1 MKSLTKKKIKTLFKK
16 RLGWLIG
23 SGVFLIAGIVL
34 LFVGF
39 SITGW
44 DFMKWINGPYATTT
58 IILLVL
64 GVASGIILTL
74 VLIQAKMLGGGKD
87 E

>member
-44 DFMKWINGPYATTT
+44 DFVKWLNGPYATTT

>member
-1 MKSLTKKKIKTLFKK
+1 MKSLTKKKIKALLKK

-44 DFMKWINGPYATTT
+44 DFVKWLNSPYATTT

>member
-1 MKSLTKKKIKTLFKK
+1 MKSLAKKKIKTLLKK

-44 DFMKWINGPYATTT
+44 DFVKWLNSPYATTT

-64 GVASGIILTL
+64 GVASWIILTL

>member
-1 MKSLTKKKIKTLFKK
+1 MKSLTKKKIKALLKK

-44 DFMKWINGPYATTT
+44 DFVKWLNSPYATTT

-64 GVASGIILTL
+64 GVASVIILTL

>member
-1 MKSLTKKKIKTLFKK
+1 MKSLTKKKIKTFFKK

-64 GVASGIILTL
+64 GVASVIILTL

>member
-23 SGVFLIAGIVL
+23 SGVFLIVGIVL

-44 DFMKWINGPYATTT
+44 DFVKWLNSPYATTT

-64 GVASGIILTL
+64 GVASCIILTL

>member
-44 DFMKWINGPYATTT
+44 DFMKWLNSPYATTT

-64 GVASGIILTL
+64 GVASVIILTL

>member
-1 MKSLTKKKIKTLFKK
+1 MKSLTKKKIKALFKK

-44 DFMKWINGPYATTT
+44 DFVKWLNSPYATTT

-64 GVASGIILTL
+64 GVASVIILTL

>member
-1 MKSLTKKKIKTLFKK
+1 MKSLTKKKIKTLLKK

-44 DFMKWINGPYATTT
+44 DFVKWINGPYATTT
-58 IILLVL
+58 LILLIL
-64 GVASGIILTL
+64 GIACIVILTL
-74 VLIQAKMLGGGKD
+74 VFIQVKMLGGGKD

>member
-16 RLGWLIG
+16 KLGWIIG
-23 SGVFLIAGIVL
+23 SGLFLIAGIVL

-44 DFMKWINGPYATTT
+44 DFVKWLDSPYATTT

-64 GVASGIILTL
+64 GVASAIILTL
-74 VLIQAKMLGGGKD
+74 VFIQIKMLGGGKD

>member
-64 GVASGIILTL
+64 GVASVIILTL

>member
-1 MKSLTKKKIKTLFKK
+1 MKSLAKKKIKTFFKK
-16 RLGWLIG
+16 KLGWIIG
-23 SGVFLIAGIVL
+23 SGIFLVLGIVVF
-34 LFVGF
+34 FVGL
-39 SITGW
+39 SVTGW
-44 DFMKWINGPYATTT
+44 DFVKWINGPYATTT

>member
-1 MKSLTKKKIKTLFKK
+1 MKSLTKKKIKTFFKK
-16 RLGWLIG
+16 RLGWIIG

-44 DFMKWINGPYATTT
+44 DFVKWINSPYATTT
-58 IILLVL
+58 IILLIL
-64 GVASGIILTL
+64 GLASIFIL
-74 VLIQAKMLGGGKD
+74 VLVVIQIKIMGGGKD

>member
-1 MKSLTKKKIKTLFKK
+1 MKSLTKKKIKTFFKK
-16 RLGWLIG
+16 KLGWIIG

-44 DFMKWINGPYATTT
+44 DFVKWLNSPYATTT

>member
-1 MKSLTKKKIKTLFKK
+1 MKSLTKKKIKTFFKK
-16 RLGWLIG
+16 KLGWIIG

-74 VLIQAKMLGGGKD
+74 VFIQAKMLGGGKD

>member
-1 MKSLTKKKIKTLFKK
+1 MKSLAKKKIKTFFKK
-16 RLGWLIG
+16 KLGWIIG

-44 DFMKWINGPYATTT
+44 DFVKWINSPYATTT
-58 IILLVL
+58 LILLIL
-64 GVASGIILTL
+64 GIACIVILTL
-74 VLIQAKMLGGGKD
+74 VFIQIKMIGGGKD